1 MRLLSFLFVLALAGQ
16 PMKLNSCGWDWNAE
30 EYRFWLLQPE
40 LAGSRPLHAFYF
52 TTELLNGPDYHE
64 IVTLPYEANLN
75 EWKAVVGT
83 SVPADDIAAILYGME
98 PVDYFRQEAELF
110 RTNKFMVRLKQLQ
123 GGWPEFISYAKR
135 CEQLVNSDD
144 PWGFIEHD
152 GAGIRKA
159 WKDGELLLKAAKHP
173 QLRARL
179 AFQLV
184 RLAHH
189 GHDPQRPDL
198 DARSV
203 YEKHLAPLRGKSW
216 MEPSAAFYLAGML
229 ENPQRDLAFAEIF
242 ERATDKQFRMVQL
255 FASGEVE
262 YYLPSAKDDK
272 HRASLMVMRDL
283 QHPGRALE
291 DLERIAAWDPGNR
304 HLPLLLTR
312 EVNKLEDWL
321 LTPVLT
327 EFDAAIRQWREYE
340 DVDPPVLPEEV
351 IAADL
356 DYLHKV
362 KRFIQRI
369 TPQAA
374 PEQRPLLMLLDGH
387 LSFVAGDLDDCRA
400 IIERLEQDPQATPLL
415 RAQARLDK
423 ILCGAMSS
431 TRLNKATQQDILAL
445 VELMNV
451 EPVLFVHR
459 STLLG
464 QLHLYLGKKLIERGE
479 LPEGVFLLARSNRM
493 FGTMLPVWYSSNARH
508 IAFQQATPTDFDRMI
523 ALLDKADK
531 TPFERYLTA
540 TDERPEDWERTE
552 DHFKSTGLTREKLL
566 DYKGMW
572 YLREN
577 RLEEAAA
584 AFRLIPDDFWS
595 NYEYN
600 YFDGDDP
607 FVVNIEDP
615 HNYGKS
621 DSANYTRR
629 SIVERMIALQNEAD
643 MNPKKRALNHYLL
656 GNAYYNMSWHGK
668 YWGLSR
674 IAWSMHDMSD
684 WRGNGYG
691 APGDDDYFGC
701 ARAREHYIKA
711 IGAAKDP
718 VLKAMAV
725 RMAGECE
732 KNWLAY
738 TGQGMPGDRENPH
751 VSKLSDHKSRA
762 AYREI
767 EECTGY
773 ADFVARF
780 R

>member
-1 MRLLSFLFVLALAGQ
+1 MRFVSICFVIALAVQ
-16 PMKLNSCGWDWNAE
+16 PVRLNSCGWDWNAE

-40 LAGSRPLHAFYF
+40 LADSRPLHAFYF
-52 TTELLNGPDYHE
+52 TTELLNGPDCHD

-75 EWKAVVGT
+75 EWQAVVGT
-83 SVPADDIAAILYGME
+83 SAPADDIAAILYGME
-98 PVDYFRQEAELF
+98 PVEYFKQELDLF
-110 RTNKFMVRLKQLQ
+110 RTNKFMIRLKQLK
-123 GGWPEFISYAKR
+123 GGWPEFIHYAKR

-159 WKDGELLLKAAKHP
+159 WKEGIRMLNTAKHP

-189 GHDPQRPDL
+189 GHDPQQPAL
-198 DARSV
+198 DARAI

-229 ENPQRDLAFAEIF
+229 DNPERDLAFAEIF
-242 ERATDKQFRMVQL
+242 DRATDKQFRMVQL
-255 FASGEVE
+255 FVSGEVE
-262 YYLPSAKDDK
+262 NYLRLAKDDK
-272 HRASLMVMRDL
+272 HRATLMVMRDL

-321 LTPVLT
+321 LTPALT
-327 EFDAAIRQWREYE
+327 EFDAAIRQWSGNEEGVSRNE
-340 DVDPPVLPEEV
+340 VLQT
-351 IAADL
+351 DL
-356 DYLHKV
+356 AYLQLV
-362 KRFIQRI
+362 KGFIQRI
-369 TPQAA
+369 TPQAL
-374 PEQRPLLMLLDGH
+374 PEQRTLLTLLDGH
-387 LSFVAGDLDDCRA
+387 LSFVAGDLDDCMA
-400 IIERLEQDPQATPLL
+400 TMERLEQDPQATPLL

-423 ILCGAMSS
+423 ILCGAMASAK
-431 TRLNKATQQDILAL
+431 LNEATQQDILAL

-451 EPVLFVHR
+451 EPALFTHR
-459 STLLG
+459 SALLG
-464 QLHLYLGKKLIERGE
+464 QLHLYLGKKLIARGE

-508 IAFQQATPTDFDRMI
+508 IAFEQANPADFDRMI

-531 TPFERYLTA
+531 SPFELYLTA
-540 TDERPEDWERTE
+540 TDNRPADWERTE
-552 DHFKSTGLTREKLL
+552 DHFKGTGLTREKLL

-577 RLEEAAA
+577 RLEEAAS
-584 AFRLIPDDFWS
+584 AFRQIPDEFWS
-595 NYEYN
+595 NYEYS

-615 HNYGKS
+615 HNYSKS
-621 DSANYTRR
+621 DSAKYTRR
-629 SIVERMIALQNEAD
+629 TIMERMISLQKEAAR
-643 MNPKKRALNHYLL
+643 NPKKRALNHYLL

-674 IAWSMHDMSD
+674 IAWSMHDMAQ
-684 WRGNGYG
+684 WRDREESS
-691 APGDDDYFGC
+691 PGDDDYYGC
-701 ARAREHYIKA
+701 ERAKEHYIKA
-711 IGAAKDP
+711 ISAAKDP
-718 VLKAMAV
+718 VLKAMAA

-732 KNWLAY
+732 WNRLAY
-738 TGQGMPGDRENPH
+738 RGEGGLDEWENPW
-751 VSKLSDHKSRA
+751 KDQLTDRKSQA
-762 AYREI
+762 AYRDI
-767 EECTGY
+767 EECRSY
-773 ADFVARF
+773 ADFVR
-780 R
+780 RYR

>member
-1 MRLLSFLFVLALAGQ
+1 MRLLPFVFALVLAGQ
-16 PMKLNSCGWDWNAE
+16 PMKLNSCGWDWSGE

-52 TTELLNGPDYHE
+52 TTELLNGPHYHE
-64 IVTLPYEANLN
+64 IITLPYDANIA
-75 EWKAVVGT
+75 EWQAIVSRDISAVSI
-83 SVPADDIAAILYGME
+83 SVILYGISPDE
-98 PVDYFRQEAELF
+98 YFDQEAELF
-110 RTNKFMVRLKQLQ
+110 RTNEFLIRLAQLQ
-123 GGWPEFISYAKR
+123 NGWPEYIAFAKR
-135 CEQLVNSDD
+135 CEKLVNSDD
-144 PWGFIEHD
+144 PWGFIAHD

-159 WKDGELLLKAAKHP
+159 WKDGEVLLKAAKHP

-198 DARSV
+198 DVRSV

-216 MEPSAAFYLAGML
+216 MEPTAAFYLAGML
-229 ENPQRDLAFAEIF
+229 NDPERDLAFAEIF
-242 ERATDKQFRMVQL
+242 DRATDKQFRMVQL
-255 FASGEVE
+255 FVSGEVE
-262 YYLPSAKDDK
+262 NYLPSAKDDK

-283 QHPGRALE
+283 QHPGRTLE

-327 EFDAAIRQWREYE
+327 EFDAAIRQWSGNEEGVSREQVLQ
-340 DVDPPVLPEEV
+340 VDLE
-351 IAADL
+351 
-356 DYLHKV
+356 YLHQV
-362 KRFIQRI
+362 KRFIQGI

-374 PEQRPLLMLLDGH
+374 PDQRPLLMLLDGH
-387 LSFVAGDLDDCRA
+387 LSFVAGDLDACRSIMA
-400 IIERLEQDPQATPLL
+400 RLEQDPQATPLL

-423 ILCGAMSS
+423 ILCGAMASAK
-431 TRLNKATQQDILAL
+431 LNDATQQDILAL

-451 EPVLFVHR
+451 EPELFVHR

-464 QLHLYLGKKLIERGE
+464 QLHLYLGKKLIARGE
-479 LPEGVFLLARSNRM
+479 LPDGVFLLARSNRM

-508 IAFQQATPTDFDRMI
+508 IAFQQATPADFDRMI

-552 DHFKSTGLTREKLL
+552 DHFKGTGLTREKLL

-584 AFRLIPDDFWS
+584 AFRQVPDDFWS
-595 NYEYN
+595 NYEYS
-600 YFDGDDP
+600 YFEGDDP

-621 DSANYTRR
+621 DSVNYTRR
-629 SIVERMIALQNEAD
+629 SIVERMIALEKEAER
-643 MNPKKRALNHYLL
+643 NPKKRALNHYLL

-674 IAWSMHDMSD
+674 IGWSMHDMSQ
-684 WRGNGYG
+684 WRDREDTS
-691 APGDDDYFGC
+691 PGDDDYYGC
-701 ARAREHYIKA
+701 KRAMEHYLKA
-711 IGAAKDP
+711 IIATKDP

-725 RMAGECE
+725 RMAGECAW
-732 KNWLAY
+732 NWLSY
-738 TGQGMPGDRENPH
+738 RGEGGLDEWENPH
-751 VSKLSDHKSRA
+751 MAELTDKKSRA

>member
-52 TTELLNGPDYHE
+52 TTELLNGPDYHD

-75 EWKAVVGT
+75 EWEAVVGT
-83 SVPADDIAAILYGME
+83 NVAKDEIAAILYGME
-98 PVDYFRQEAELF
+98 PVDYFKQEVELF
-110 RTNKFMVRLKQLQ
+110 RTNKFMLRLRQLQ

-135 CEQLVNSDD
+135 CEQLVNSHD
-144 PWGFIEHD
+144 PWGFIAHD

-159 WKDGELLLKAAKHP
+159 WKDGEMLLKAAKNP

-198 DARSV
+198 DARAV

-216 MEPSAAFYLAGML
+216 MEASAAFYLAGML

-255 FASGEVE
+255 FVSGEVE
-262 YYLPSAKDDK
+262 NYLNSAKDDK
-272 HRASLMVMRDL
+272 HRAALMVMRDL

-327 EFDAAIRQWREYE
+327 DFGAAIREWSGNDEGLTREQ
-340 DVDPPVLPEEV
+340 VLQV
-351 IAADL
+351 DL
-356 DYLHKV
+356 DYLHQV

-369 TPQAA
+369 SPQAS
-374 PEQRPLLMLLDGH
+374 EDQRPLLTLLDGH
-387 LSFVAGDLDDCRA
+387 LSFVAGDLEACRS
-400 IIERLEQDPQATPLL
+400 IMERLEQDPQATPLL

-423 ILCGAMSS
+423 ILCGIMSS
-431 TRLNKATQQDILAL
+431 KRLNDATRNDVLAL
-445 VELMNV
+445 VELMNT
-451 EPVLFVHR
+451 EPELALQR
-459 STLLG
+459 ATLLG
-464 QLHLYLGKKLIERGE
+464 QLHLYMGQKLIERGE
-479 LPEGVFLLARSNRM
+479 LAEGVFLLARSERM
-493 FGTMLPVWYSSNARH
+493 FGTLLPVWHSKNARH
-508 IAFQQATPTDFDRMI
+508 VAFEKAAPADYDRMI

-552 DHFKSTGLTREKLL
+552 DHFKGNELTREKLL

-584 AFRLIPDDFWS
+584 AYRQIPDEFWTG
-595 NYEYN
+595 YPYAM
-600 YFDGDDP
+600 FADDDP
-607 FVVNIEDP
+607 FQLNIHDAY
-615 HNYGKS
+615 NYSKS
-621 DSANYTRR
+621 DIGRYNKRT
-629 SIVERMIALQNEAD
+629 IVERMQALQKEAD
-643 MNPKKRALNHYLL
+643 RDPKKRALNHYLL

-668 YWGLSR
+668 YWIMSR
-674 IAWSMHDMSD
+674 IAWSMHEMSG
-684 WRGNGYG
+684 WRDVSYD
-691 APGDDDYFGC
+691 APGDDDYYGC
-701 ARAREHYIKA
+701 ARAKEHYIKA

-732 KNWLAY
+732 RNWLDY
-738 TGQGMPGDRENPH
+738 RGEGGLDEWENPH
-751 VSKLSDHKSRA
+751 ISKLKDRKSQA